1 MAALATNRDIRCEGW
16 LWKKRP
22 TTADSDKSRLRRAS
36 LGLFRNNDPFQ
47 RRWFVLRA
55 GSKPFQKDI
64 LFYYETPPQISNE
77 KARGSISTSTILDVQ
92 KHEPRTSTRR
102 ESPVVSRRSSAYESF
117 KLEKKMEYAFEV
129 QCDKR
134 VFMLGA
140 SSESDRDMWIRALTQ
155 SRKLKGPT
163 ASAQRGSTDRE
174 VYNGLVNRNAGEV
187 VSERDTKN
195 EEVNGNSI
203 NSEANILDESN
214 GASTSMVSEESSDI
228 AWESSSDEATDEIHL
243 GHFED
248 ESRNKVIEEVT
259 TTSPLA
265 LEKKN

>member
-1 MAALATNRDIRCEGW
+1 MATLATNRDIRCEGW

-36 LGLFRNNDPFQ
+36 LGLFTNSDPFQ

-64 LFYYETPPQISNE
+64 LFYYETPPQSSNE
-77 KARGSISTSTILDVQ
+77 KARGSVSTSTILDVQ
-92 KHEPRTSTRR
+92 KYEPRTSTRR
-102 ESPVVSRRSSAYESF
+102 ESVVVSRRSSAYESF

-134 VFMLGA
+134 VFILGA
-140 SSESDRDMWIRALTQ
+140 SSESDRDMWIRAITQ
-155 SRKLKGPT
+155 SRKPT
-163 ASAQRGSTDRE
+163 GAIASAQRGSIESE
-174 VYNGLVNRNAGEV
+174 VYNGLVNRSADKV

-195 EEVNGNSI
+195 EEANENSI
-203 NSEANILDESN
+203 NLEANILDESN

-228 AWESSSDEATDEIHL
+228 AWESSSDEATEEIHL

-248 ESRNKVIEEVT
+248 ESRNQVIEEET

-265 LEKKN
+265 LPKKD